1 MPDSKLK
8 MCRNCRGL
16 IAAGV
21 DVCPL
26 CGTEAHFAAP
36 GLSTISPAL
45 TVTGAIFTANLIF
58 YALSLLVTMRLADG
72 EGGFTLEPGGLAL
85 RLLGDVSARAIS
97 GQEFWRLIT
106 YAFLHGGIIHI
117 LFNSLALI
125 QVGRL
130 AEEVYG
136 GAKYF
141 CLYIVSAIT
150 GGLMIAVSDSVAVG
164 ASGAIFGLIG
174 AMAVYGFK
182 RGDTYGRA
190 LKTDMVQWLIYGV
203 IISFLPGISFA
214 GHLGGLIG
222 GAAMAWFLADEVST
236 LPSQRW
242 MRIWQLCALV
252 CLVLTIGSFALAGL
266 SIRRNTE
273 INKLDDFNRKIQG
286 AIGAYLEL
294 PDESLSGD
302 QKAVDEIRGRL
313 GAAITSLEQANEP
326 DREGALIRDQ
336 MLAVLRERKEMIRAG
351 ESAPKDQLLEN
362 LQQMSR
368 LRNEYDAWLTRRA
381 AELKVGLETV
391 PRENRRRNRQA
402 PEATQAPPQ

>member
-85 RLLGDVSARAIS
+85 RLLGDVSARALS
-97 GQEFWRLIT
+97 GEFWRLIT

-130 AEEVYG
+130 AEETYG

-150 GGLMIAVSDSVAVG
+150 GGLMIALSDSLAVG

-174 AMAVYGFK
+174 AMAVYGYK
-182 RGDTYGRA
+182 RGDSYGRA

>member
-1 MPDSKLK
+1 
-8 MCRNCRGL
+8 
-16 IAAGV
+16 
-21 DVCPL
+21 
-26 CGTEAHFAAP
+26 
-36 GLSTISPAL
+36 
-45 TVTGAIFTANLIF
+45 
-58 YALSLLVTMRLADG
+58 
-72 EGGFTLEPGGLAL
+72 
-85 RLLGDVSARAIS
+85 
-97 GQEFWRLIT
+97 
-106 YAFLHGGIIHI
+106 
-117 LFNSLALI
+117 
-125 QVGRL
+125 
-130 AEEVYG
+130 
-136 GAKYF
+136 
-141 CLYIVSAIT
+141 
-150 GGLMIAVSDSVAVG
+150 
-164 ASGAIFGLIG
+164 
-174 AMAVYGFK
+174 
-182 RGDTYGRA
+182 
-190 LKTDMVQWLIYGV
+190 MVQWLIYGV